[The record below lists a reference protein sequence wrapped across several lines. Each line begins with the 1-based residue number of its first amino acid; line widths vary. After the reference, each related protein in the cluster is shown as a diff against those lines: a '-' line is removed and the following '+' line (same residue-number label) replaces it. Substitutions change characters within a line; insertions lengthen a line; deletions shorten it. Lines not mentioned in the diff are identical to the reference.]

1 MRANSTYCVSVV
13 VPTYKRL
20 ELLHRCLTALVE
32 QDIAP
37 TAYEIIIVD
46 DAVYAGTRQE
56 VEAWA
61 ARLEEDGYTLRYV
74 PVTRTHGPAAARNV
88 GWRVATGEI
97 IAFTDDDCLP
107 DVGWLRAGVAAF
119 TDEVIGVSGR
129 IIVPL
134 RHTPTDYEYN
144 AAQLANAEFVTA
156 NCFYRRASL
165 AAIGGFDERFTA
177 AWREDSDLFFSLMQ
191 HYSCERKGSGMVGS
205 EISGSF
211 IHAPDAIVVHPIRSA
226 PWGVSLKQQ
235 RKSMFNALLYKKH
248 PRLYRQKIQ
257 SAPPWHYYGMLGAQ
271 LACVFGLLRKK
282 HSFAFVI
289 ACLWMSLLGRFFLHR
304 LSHTSRHPSHIAEMF
319 ITSLLIPPLAIYWRI
334 RGAIKYRVFFL

>member
-1 MRANSTYCVSVV
+1 MKVSGTYCVSAV
-13 VPTYKRL
+13 VPTYKRP

-46 DAVYAGTRQE
+46 DAACAETRQE
-56 VEAWA
+56 IEAWA
-61 ARLEEDGYTLRYV
+61 ARLEESGHTLRYI
-74 PVTRTHGPAAARNV
+74 PVTGTHGPAAARNA
-88 GWRVATGEI
+88 GWRAAAGEI

-107 DVGWLRAGVAAF
+107 DAGWLRAGIAAF
-119 TDEVIGVSGR
+119 TADVIGVSGR
-129 IIVPL
+129 LIVPL
-134 RHTPTDYEYN
+134 RYMPTDYEHN

-156 NCFYRRASL
+156 NCFYRRECL

-177 AWREDSDLFFSLMQ
+177 AWREDSDLIFNLMQ
-191 HYSCERKGSGMVGS
+191 CYSCGWKESRMDGNDRSGP
-205 EISGSF
+205 F

-248 PRLYRQKIQ
+248 PALYRQKIQ
-257 SAPPWHYYGMLGAQ
+257 STPPWHYYGMLGAQ
-271 LACVFGLLRKK
+271 IICVFGLIGKK
-282 HSFAFVI
+282 RSFAFII
-289 ACLWMSLLGRFFLHR
+289 ACLWVFLLGRFFLHR
-304 LSHTSRHPSHIAEMF
+304 LSHTSRRPSHVAEMF